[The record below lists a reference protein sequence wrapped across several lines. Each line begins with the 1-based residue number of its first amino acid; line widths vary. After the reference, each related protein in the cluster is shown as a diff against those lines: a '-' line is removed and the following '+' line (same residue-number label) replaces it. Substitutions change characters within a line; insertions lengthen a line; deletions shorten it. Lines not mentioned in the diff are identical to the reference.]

1 MPNEGVYSD
10 FYQIIESTFSNAVS
24 SQHGGAISCDS
35 QSLKVCI
42 IYSSFLSC
50 VSTYSSSSDG
60 GGGGACYL
68 NIDQGVLQYTYCNK
82 CQSPIIG
89 SAIYLESKSLND
101 LNSSCLSAIFCCPY
115 SKANLQSIYGYMRGT
130 CNIDNIN
137 ISNCISQNY
146 YGALHFGLDPVF
158 ISSSYINIVF
168 DNSDSYRYPLS
179 TSLTGSTTTSVN
191 HHYCICYCKGTNGII
206 GIWNGNHLF
215 SEFVVYGCSG
225 ELIYIINQNSHKSVV
240 FQNSNFDSSLSLN
253 FATYTQCSSNATMS
267 LIQMICSRSINSKN
281 TCLNYNTFEL
291 KIGLQYLFIFLMNKS

>member
-1 MPNEGVYSD
+1 MSNEGVYSD

-179 TSLTGSTTTSVN
+179 TSL
-191 HHYCICYCKGTNGII
+191 K
-206 GIWNGNHLF
+206 
-215 SEFVVYGCSG
+215 
-225 ELIYIINQNSHKSVV
+225 INNNISK
-240 FQNSNFDSSLSLN
+240 SSLLYLLLQRN
-253 FATYTQCSSNATMS
+253 KWNNWNLEWKPYVFRVC
-267 LIQMICSRSINSKN
+267 
-281 TCLNYNTFEL
+281 CLWLFWRTNLYN
-291 KIGLQYLFIFLMNKS
+291 